1 MNNPSHEKK
10 TSNALKAD
18 RVIHRVTFNTNKT
31 SPGEILHIPVPKLG
45 DGVVLVPGTLALI
58 FDLTVSGH
66 ANNFLVNNVA
76 RALVDRFTVKFT
88 GEILQDTNGYDLIK
102 LYEDL
107 FLTEKERAGRISEGI
122 QSEDLSKIRCGSG
135 DKKTSGVAKE
145 IKLIREIKFDVTWSY
160 GKRQTG
166 KMKLLPSVFS
176 SLNTRVKISEFVAN
190 SRRHFSTFM

>member
-18 RVIHRVTFNTNKT
+18 RVTHRVTFNPNKA
-31 SPGEILHIPVPKLG
+31 SPGEILHIPVPKLN

-76 RALVDRFTVKFT
+76 RALVDRFTVKFA

-107 FLTEKERAGRISEGI
+107 FLTEKREWVGYQKEFS
-122 QSEDLSKIRCGSG
+122 L
-135 DKKTSGVAKE
+135 KTSQKLDVAQETRRLRESPRKLNSMMFMGVGIE
-145 IKLIREIKFDVTWSY
+145 FRLTTTFWMIMESSSRE
-160 GKRQTG
+160 
-166 KMKLLPSVFS
+166 
-176 SLNTRVKISEFVAN
+176 
-190 SRRHFSTFM
+190 H